1 MSDASLNNENSENEN
16 PGELSSKYNPHGLEK
31 KWYKVWEDGQ
41 YFSWKK
47 GLDIAALSPEKIKEL
62 KSGGKTFSIV
72 IPPPNVTGSLHL
84 GHALNHTIQDIL
96 TRYHRMK
103 GDVTLWL
110 PGTDHAGIATQNVV
124 EKLLKKENK
133 TRWDLGREKFQERV
147 WDWKKE
153 SGGMITH
160 QQRELGESVDW
171 SYERFTMDD
180 GLSHTVRDVFV
191 RLYNDKLIYQGERI
205 INWCPHC
212 VTALSNIEVEYQ
224 DRKGKLYHIKYPVV
238 PVDAKNFSGSPD
250 EIKKLL
256 ENGDYVV
263 VATTRPE
270 TMLGDEAV
278 AVHPE
283 DERYLKLYGK
293 KVWLPLVNKAI
304 PIIADDFVDPAF
316 GTGAVK
322 ITPAHDPNDF
332 LAGQRH
338 KLPLTRIL
346 DDYGKTNEK
355 AGSYAGI
362 SREKARE
369 KVLEDLELS
378 GYLEKTEDIKHA
390 VGECYRCQTIVE
402 PISSL
407 QWFVDIKPL
416 AQKAGDVV
424 KNGQIEFLPKRW
436 ENTYFEWMNN
446 IQDWCISRQLWWG
459 HRIPAY
465 HCENESCKHVHV
477 AMTAPA
483 KCEKC
488 GHEKLR
494 QDDDVLDTWFSS
506 GLWPF
511 STLLSEKES
520 AANTTWPAR
529 NTELDLFYPTSVLV
543 TGFDI
548 IFFWVARMIMMGVHF
563 MDDIPFHKVYIH
575 GLVRDA
581 ERNKMS
587 KSKGNVVNPLEK
599 MEEYGADAFRFFMI
613 SILPEGKDIVYDESR
628 LKGYSAFCNKI
639 WNTARFIW
647 MDQEKDYQNPT
658 ILPLNL
664 STDEKEL
671 NSIFD
676 HWILKELKNAIS
688 ESSKYLEEM
697 RFSDYAQT
705 VYDFFWKDFCD
716 NYLEL
721 SKTSLKDENLAEST
735 RWVLN
740 YVFASALKL
749 LHPIMPFITEELY
762 DRWQKQPVD
771 PLIIVSAWPKVEDLP
786 ATDESAWQAT
796 ELMLHL
802 VYKIRNLRGELLI
815 PPGEKFKA
823 ALIVNAVKDN
833 STKDVLL
840 AQKNHVMNLARLSDF
855 LVFDDNE
862 SNKNSFAGI
871 STPMDFGKLIID
883 VHHLIDADK
892 EKTRLA
898 KEIENLEKYVK
909 VVDQK
914 LSNKDFVERAPA
926 DLIVEENRK
935 KTEAENKLEQLKDL
949 LKYFE

>member
-1 MSDASLNNENSENEN
+1 MPDDPLKNETENNEA
-16 PGELSSKYNPHGLEK
+16 GELSSKYNPHGLEK
-31 KWYKVWEDGQ
+31 KWYKVWENGR
-41 YFSWKK
+41 YFSWKNNTEN
-47 GLDIAALSPEKIKEL
+47 LSPEKIKEL
-62 KSGGKTFSIV
+62 KEKGKTFSIV

-103 GDVTLWL
+103 GDITLWV

-171 SYERFTMDD
+171 DYERFTMDE

-191 RLYNDKLIYQGERI
+191 RLYNDRLIYQGERI

-224 DRKGKLYHIKYPVV
+224 DRKGKLYYIKYPVV
-238 PVDAKNFSGSPD
+238 SDSFSGKPE
-250 EIKKLL
+250 EIQKTLT
-256 ENGDYVV
+256 NGDFIM

-270 TMLGDEAV
+270 TMLGDEAI
-278 AVHPE
+278 AVHPD
-283 DERYLKLYGK
+283 DERYLKFHGK
-293 KVWLPLVNKAI
+293 KVWLPLVNKSI
-304 PIIADDFVDPAF
+304 PVIADDFVDPAF

-346 DDYGKTNEK
+346 DDHGKTNEK
-355 AGSYAGI
+355 AGIYAGI

-369 KVLEDLELS
+369 KILEDLELS
-378 GYLEKTEDIKHA
+378 GYLENTEDIKHA
-390 VGECYRCQTIVE
+390 VGECYRCQTLVE

-416 AQKAGDVV
+416 AQKAIDVV

-465 HCENESCKHVHV
+465 YCENEKCKHVHV
-477 AMTAPA
+477 AMEIPA

-488 GHEKLR
+488 GHDKLK
-494 QDDDVLDTWFSS
+494 QDNDVLDTWFSS

-511 STLLSEKES
+511 STLLSEKDS
-520 AANTTWPAR
+520 AENTSWPAR

-563 MDDIPFHKVYIH
+563 MKDIPFRKVYIH

-599 MEEYGADAFRFFMI
+599 MEEYGTDAFRFFMI

-639 WNTARFIW
+639 WNTARFIK
-647 MDQEKDYQNPT
+647 MNLPSDYKMPVKCPGN
-658 ILPLNL
+658 LN
-664 STDEKEL
+664 T
-671 NSIFD
+671 FD
-676 HWILKELKNAIS
+676 HWILKEYKNAIS
-688 ESSKYLEEM
+688 LSSHCLDEF
-697 RFSDYAQT
+697 RFADYAQS

-721 SKTSLKDENLAEST
+721 SKTSLKDDSQADTT
-735 RWVLN
+735 RWILN
-740 YVFASALKL
+740 FTFEGALKL

-762 DRWQKQPVD
+762 SLRSPSFEGQNSEHVNS
-771 PLIIVSAWPKVEDLP
+771 LIITAPWPDVNSLP
-786 ATDESAWQAT
+786 KTDDGAWQAA

-802 VYKIRNLRGELLI
+802 IYKIRNLRGELLI
-815 PPGEKFKA
+815 PPGEKFKV
-823 ALIVNAVKDN
+823 ALVVKSANEN
-833 STKDVLL
+833 STKNVLL
-840 AQKNHVMNLARLSDF
+840 AQKNHIMNLARLTDF
-855 LVFDDNE
+855 SVFSENE
-862 SNKNSFAGI
+862 YEKNIFSGI
-871 STPMDFGKLIID
+871 STPIDIGKLILD
-883 VHHLIDADK
+883 VHHLIDVEK
-892 EKTRLA
+892 EKLRLT
-898 KEIENLEKYVK
+898 KEIENLEKYIK

-914 LSNKDFVERAPA
+914 LSNKDFVERAPS
-926 DLIVEENRK
+926 DLINEENRK
-935 KTEAENKLEQLKDL
+935 KSEAENKLTQLKEL
-949 LKYFE
+949 LKSFGG